1 MRTTTILS
9 TALALSIGWAV
20 PSFAALA
27 CMTAEDLSFNNT
39 LARAIPDM
47 GGATAGCVTGVEIKR
62 YQDARKADRRAA
74 KERIAALI
82 LTAKEHH

>member
-9 TALALSIGWAV
+9 AALALSVLGAA
-20 PSFAALA
+20 PSFAGS
-27 CMTAEDLSFNNT
+27 CMTADDLAFNNT

-47 GGATAGCVTGVEIKR
+47 QGATAGCVTGVEIKR

-74 KERIAALI
+74 RERIAALI
-82 LTAKEHH
+82 VAAKTRP